1 MNFNSAGGRR
11 FIAVMACG
19 LATTLLCAFGR
30 IGEQWFVEA
39 IKWTI
44 VPFVLG
50 NTVQHVAPYLPM
62 LVGGKSGRDP
72 V

>member
-19 LATTLLCAFGR
+19 LATTALCAAGR

-50 NTVQHVAPYLPM
+50 NTVQHVAPFLSGLPRA
-62 LVGGKSGRDP
+62 KNP